1 MASKPAPFQTE
12 GCSARFRQ
20 ITFLALDSAQFRQIA
35 YSHLMHYVLG
45 FDGGGT
51 KTECV
56 LLDSQSRIRATTRSG
71 PSNPFRI
78 GHEAATAALTEA
90 AQSAVHEAG
99 IEIRQISALCAGL
112 AGVGSAQSHEE
123 MQQNIA
129 NAFPGAK
136 VRLITDLELSLA
148 SIAQPEAIV
157 LVAGTG
163 SSALGRDAQGHTA
176 RAGGHGPLLSD
187 QGSAYD
193 VGRLAVAAAVRELD
207 RTGSD
212 SAIGSE
218 ILGRLK
224 FSNWTELR
232 DRARTAADEV
242 FPRVFPVVAQAAESG
257 DAHAQTLLSNA
268 AQEIAALAD
277 ALVDRLKLRESA
289 IYIAKTGGM
298 VSASKFFDAQ
308 LDTAL
313 KKIAPRATTGFLPI
327 APAEAAAR
335 LALELLSANATS
347 TASDRQS
354 AGK

>member
-1 MASKPAPFQTE
+1 
-12 GCSARFRQ
+12 
-20 ITFLALDSAQFRQIA
+20 
-35 YSHLMHYVLG
+35 MHYVLG

-56 LLDSQSRIRATTRSG
+56 LLDSQRQIRATTRSG

-90 AQSAVHEAG
+90 AQSAAREAG
-99 IEIRQISALCAGL
+99 IELREIAALCAGL

-123 MQQNIA
+123 MQRQIA
-129 NAFPGAK
+129 NAFPHTK
-136 VRLITDLELSLA
+136 IHLITDLELSLA
-148 SIAQPEAIV
+148 AIPEPAAIV

-193 VGRLAVAAAVRELD
+193 VGRRAVAAAVLDRD

-212 SAIGSE
+212 TPIGAE
-218 ILGRLK
+218 ILRHLK
-224 FSNWTELR
+224 FSNWNELR

-257 DAHAQTLLSNA
+257 NEHAQLLLRTA
-268 AQEIAALAD
+268 AQEIATLA
-277 ALVDRLKLRESA
+277 AVLVERLKLRDSA

-298 VSASKFFDAQ
+298 VSASKFFEAQLDAQ
-308 LDTAL
+308 L
-313 KKIAPRATTGFLPI
+313 KEIAPQATMGLLPVP
-327 APAEAAAR
+327 PAEAAAR
-335 LALELLSANATS
+335 LALELIASPADPVAKRATGQ
-347 TASDRQS
+347 QS

>member
-1 MASKPAPFQTE
+1 M
-12 GCSARFRQ
+12 
-20 ITFLALDSAQFRQIA
+20 D
-35 YSHLMHYVLG
+35 YVLG

-51 KTECV
+51 KTECL
-56 LLDSQSRIRATTRSG
+56 LLDSQGQIRATTRSG

-90 AQSAVHEAG
+90 AHSAAREAG
-99 IEIRQISALCAGL
+99 IETRQISAICAGL

-123 MQQNIA
+123 MQRQIA

-136 VRLITDLELSLA
+136 LRLITDLELSLE

-193 VGRLAVAAAVRELD
+193 VGRLAVAAAVRERD

-218 ILGRLK
+218 ILRHLK

-242 FPRVFPVVAQAAESG
+242 FPRVFPVVAKAAEAV
-257 DAHAQTLLSNA
+257 DAHAQILLRNA
-268 AQEIAALAD
+268 AQEITLLAV
-277 ALVDRLKLRESA
+277 ALVDRLKLRDSA
-289 IYIAKTGGM
+289 VYIAKTGGM
-298 VSASKFFDAQ
+298 VSSSKFFDTQ
-308 LDTAL
+308 LDAEL
-313 KKIAPRATTGFLPI
+313 KKIVPHGTIGLLPVP
-327 APAEAAAR
+327 PAEAAAH
-335 LALELLSANATS
+335 LALELISTNVTS
-347 TASDRQS
+347 TATGPHA